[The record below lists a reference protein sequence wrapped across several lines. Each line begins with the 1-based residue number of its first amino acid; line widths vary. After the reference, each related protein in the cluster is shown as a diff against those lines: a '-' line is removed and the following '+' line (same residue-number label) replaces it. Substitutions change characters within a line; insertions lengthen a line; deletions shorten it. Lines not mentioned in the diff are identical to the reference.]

1 MPDALETLVS
11 SRIRRTLLEHLLSH
25 PKDRFYLRGLA
36 KELNLS
42 VSPLRRELKR
52 LERAGALKAAPEGNM
67 LFYEVNASAPILQ
80 QVRQAMAPAT
90 SAAAAPVAQVVP
102 QLPVAGAAPVPTP
115 QPTSSVDPFGRF
127 AVIAASGALL
137 GILLLV
143 TSLAYVS
150 WKKPQAV
157 GRVIRALDGRSEVT
171 VVAPAAS
178 GMMRGARWRLV
189 PGGFGGFGGAGGPAS
204 ETY

>member
-11 SRIRRTLLEHLLSH
+11 SRIRRTLLEHLLAH

-36 KELNLS
+36 KELSLS

-80 QVRQAMAPAT
+80 QVRQAMAPA
-90 SAAAAPVAQVVP
+90 APAVAPVAQAVP
-102 QLPVAGAAPVPTP
+102 PLPVAGAAPVRAP
-115 QPTSSVDPFGRF
+115 QPAPSIDPFGRF

-137 GILLLV
+137 GILLLI

-204 ETY
+204 EAY